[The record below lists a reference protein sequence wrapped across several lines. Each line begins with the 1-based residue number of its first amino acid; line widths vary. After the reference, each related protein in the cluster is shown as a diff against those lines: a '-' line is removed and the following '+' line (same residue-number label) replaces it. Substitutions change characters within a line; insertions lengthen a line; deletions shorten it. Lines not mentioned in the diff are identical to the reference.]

1 MPIFFAIVNIVQ
13 ENSCKE
19 DILPAAMSL
28 RQQFNLSKTQG
39 NNVSVKVS
47 FSMQYLSTLLILSYG
62 SHGLLA
68 VVQKY
73 EVV

>member
-19 DILPAAMSL
+19 DILPATMSL

-47 FSMQYLSTLLILSYG
+47 FSIRYLSTVLILSYG
-62 SHGLLA
+62 SH
-68 VVQKY
+68 
-73 EVV
+73 